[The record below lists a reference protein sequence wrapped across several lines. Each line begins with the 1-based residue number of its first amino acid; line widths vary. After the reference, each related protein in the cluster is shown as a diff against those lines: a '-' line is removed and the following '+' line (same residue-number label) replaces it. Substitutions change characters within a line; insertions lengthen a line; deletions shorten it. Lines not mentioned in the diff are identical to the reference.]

1 MVREDFLL
9 RAVRIRKTYLSL
21 TRDLDTYLL
30 KVEGVS
36 NRLEK
41 TAEDITK
48 LEQEYQ
54 ISDSKDK
61 KYKNEKA
68 LKDLLSIIDNVEA
81 EGKKLE
87 SIVNPLNKEIEKL
100 SKEEVELYNLI
111 KQHHTNLTED
121 QIVESVKSRL
131 EKEGLI

>member
-41 TAEDITK
+41 TVEDITK